1 LAKRRRKG
9 DEQEFDSTGSAGFH
23 RQPDSYCFHG
33 AVRGGIHG
41 SRGKCPAGKRGANRH
56 VGHILAGWLAL
67 ALFMLVY
74 HVKNLRRPGSMP
86 LFEVELEA
94 GPGGG
99 AAEISPARK
108 LRDLEQLKKDGLINQ
123 EEYSQKRAEIM
134 AENW

>member
-1 LAKRRRKG
+1 VTSKSSIRPGRPV
-9 DEQEFDSTGSAGFH
+9 SIGSLIAIVFMVLFGVGFT
-23 RQPDSYCFHG
+23 
-33 AVRGGIHG
+33 VL
-41 SRGKCPAGKRGANRH
+41 
-56 VGHILAGWLAL
+56 VGNVLRENEAPIAMSVIFYLFMAGWLAL